1 MTKNGCLDRIIEQY
15 YVENNNGNL
24 VYNNKLARRWMFK
37 CAETEL
43 SVIRFLGLG
52 FEQFCEQL
60 DIACA
65 EKMFVDDERFEK
77 ITLQSIKHD
86 KSIDI
91 QASQLKPVKSIDDQL
106 FDPGDSINRDM
117 YEMISGPRNH
127 CLNEREDEW
136 FCQAL
141 FNFDC
146 ACLYHFID
154 QQQTSM
160 CFDVEVLHGIRLMF
174 NIERDQVIRLSRE
187 IKIDQDGIIERDEIE
202 MPLVD
207 K

>member
-1 MTKNGCLDRIIEQY
+1 MKHNQFEQIVEKY

-43 SVIRFLGLG
+43 SVIRFLGLD

-65 EKMFVDDERFEK
+65 KCMFIENEHFEK
-77 ITLQSIKHD
+77 ITLQSIKHN
-86 KSIDI
+86 KLIDI
-91 QASQLKPVKSIDDQL
+91 QSSQLKPVKSIDNQL

-141 FNFDC
+141 FKFDC

-160 CFDVEVLHGIRLMF
+160 WFGVEVLHGIRLMF
-174 NIERDQVIRLSRE
+174 NVERDHVIRLSRE
-187 IKIDQDGIIERDEIE
+187 IKIDQDGIIEREEIE
-202 MPLVD
+202 MPLVG